1 MTTAKTSTS
10 TPVRLADEQIE
21 PSSGG
26 YYAKA
31 RREFFGNRAAVIALV
46 WIMFM
51 IFAAVFA
58 HILTPYDPLQREAAV
73 RLMGPSIEHLMGT
86 DGLGRD
92 ILARVLYGGR
102 ISLQVGFYS
111 IIAATLVG
119 VPLGLMSGY
128 FGGRV
133 DNIIMRVMDV
143 ILAFPGLILII
154 WLVALLGSNLTN
166 VIFAIAFFSLPTYSR
181 LVRGVALSVREMD
194 YVMAAR
200 SMGAGSAR
208 ILAWHILPSVI
219 GPLIVL
225 VTLSISGAIVT
236 GASLSFLGLGVPPPT
251 PEWGSMLADGR
262 AYLRNAWW
270 MSVFPGFTITL
281 LVLAANI
288 VGDGLRDALDPRTQ
302 R

>member
-1 MTTAKTSTS
+1 MSTAKSSAS

-31 RREFFGNRAAVIALV
+31 RREFFGNRAAVAALIWV
-46 WIMFM
+46 FFM
-51 IFAAVFA
+51 IFSAVFA
-58 HILTPYDPLQREAAV
+58 HVLTPYDPLQREAAV
-73 RLMGPSIEHLMGT
+73 RLNAPSLEHPMGT
-86 DGLGRD
+86 DSLGRD

-102 ISLQVGFYS
+102 LSLQVGFYS

-119 VPLGLMSGY
+119 VPLGLMAGY

-133 DNIIMRVMDV
+133 DNIIMRMMDV

-181 LVRGVALSVREMD
+181 LVRGVTLSVREMD

-208 ILAWHILPSVI
+208 ILVWHIFPSVI

-270 MSVFPGFTITL
+270 IAVFPGFTITL